1 MTDYN
6 LYHTSEIQLSL
17 LENELNKLGCTQIQ
31 TYFPILSLLKKSDE
45 ISTTRL
51 PNLNT
56 VIKIYSNEKEEK
68 EKENGDKKENGEE
81 TPEYSEQY
89 IKTIMECDILNSQTK
104 RIKKEPLFIKL
115 IPILEPV
122 QYAMGEFHNENDSM
136 NENAIQQINKYNN
149 TAYTEVFANY
159 ILSLLVEKE
168 KCPNFP
174 IFYGTYS
181 SILKWF
187 QYDYSQEWN
196 EVEELDFFQNQRE
209 KGNILY
215 NFSKT
220 NRILNDNLSL
230 KKDID
235 LELEIVDLDSE
246 LTDSNISEIEDG
258 SNLVNEEAENIA
270 YWCKIKNYPTQV
282 GFFEKLEYTLEEWI
296 IENDNFSLEEWKSIL
311 FQIIFAL
318 SFIQDRFNMV
328 HNDLHCDNIM
338 FSKTEQEY
346 FYYIIDHIVYRVP
359 TFGRVVKIIDFA
371 RATYFVGDVVL
382 FPDVFE
388 ENGDAHGQYDI
399 PVNNQWEP
407 EENQPNPSFD
417 LIRLATTI
425 YEYLD
430 DQPEMM
436 QLLLEW
442 CKADDESNVLFDED
456 SFDLY
461 CKIAHSCHNAIP
473 KEQIHKDVFKE
484 FTMNVTKETLPFL
497 KSQIVYHLN

>member
-6 LYHTSEIQLSL
+6 LYHTSKIQLSL
-17 LENELNKLGCTQIQ
+17 LENELNKLGCEQVQ
-31 TYFPILSLLKKSDE
+31 TYFPILSLLKKSDT
-45 ISTTRL
+45 ITTTRL

-56 VIKIYSNEKEEK
+56 VIKIYPNEEEEEENKESI
-68 EKENGDKKENGEE
+68 
-81 TPEYSEQY
+81 EYSEQY
-89 IKTIMECDILNSQTK
+89 IKTIMSCDVLNTK
-104 RIKKEPLFIKL
+104 TNIIKNIPLFIKL

-122 QYAMGEFHNENDSM
+122 QYAMGEFHKEDGSM
-136 NENAIQQINKYNN
+136 NDKAIQQINKFNN

-187 QYDYSQEWN
+187 EYDYSQEWN
-196 EVEELDFFQNQRE
+196 DLEEIDFFKSQHD
-209 KGNILY
+209 KGNIEY
-215 NFSKT
+215 NFKKHT
-220 NRILNDNLSL
+220 RIISDNLSL
-230 KKDID
+230 KKEID
-235 LELEIVDLDSE
+235 LELEVVDLDS
-246 LTDSNISEIEDG
+246 DISNSITSEIEDG
-258 SNLVNEEAENIA
+258 SNLVNEEVINVS

-282 GFFEKLEYTLEEWI
+282 GFFEKIEYTLEEWI
-296 IENDNFSLEEWKSIL
+296 EENDNFSIQEWKSIL
-311 FQIIFAL
+311 FQLIFAL

-338 FSKTEQEY
+338 FSKTDKEY
-346 FYYIIDHIVYRVP
+346 FYYIIDHTAYRVP

-371 RATYFVGDVVL
+371 RATYTIGDVII

-399 PVNNQWEP
+399 PSNNQWEP
-407 EENQPNPSFD
+407 KDIQPNPSFD
-417 LIRLATTI
+417 LVRLATTI
-425 YEYLD
+425 YEYIDEESDLM
-430 DQPEMM
+430 E
-436 QLLLEW
+436 LLLEW
-442 CKADDESNVLFDED
+442 CNTDDESNVLFEED
-456 SFDLY
+456 SFELY

-473 KEQIHKDVFKE
+473 REQIHKDVFIE

-497 KSQIVYHLN
+497 KSQTLYHLN